1 MHHVTITSK
10 GDRQEE
16 IGGIVKL
23 PLLCSSAIVA
33 IIVGLRAVVLAR
45 HVGMMSTNRLQPII
59 CPSILNADLSNL
71 AAECQRL
78 LVAGADYL
86 HLDVMDGH
94 FVPNLSFGH
103 PIVECLRANLGPEPF
118 FDVHLMVTNPEQWL
132 IPMQEVTHLLFPYF
146 VERCSCIWPKMI
158 HYSPHLLLSRDDVF
172 SQLFRGRELVKHDDV
187 GSLACLRG
195 RIEPLSEETEHFKIE
210 CDHLIA
216 GANQFTFHWEAVHAK
231 GGDDAVYAAIRAVR
245 RAGLK
250 VGLAIKPKTPVQT
263 VLQFANDID
272 NALVM
277 TVEPGFG
284 GQKFMSDM
292 MPKVRQIRDRHP
304 HLNIQVDGGVNID
317 NVEVCAE
324 AGANLIVSGTGVIKV
339 PDQKKV
345 ISVSLSYCFL
355 YC

>member
-1 MHHVTITSK
+1 M
-10 GDRQEE
+10 
-16 IGGIVKL
+16 
-23 PLLCSSAIVA
+23 VA

-132 IPMQEVTHLLFPYF
+132 IPMQE
-146 VERCSCIWPKMI
+146 
-158 HYSPHLLLSRDDVF
+158 
-172 SQLFRGRELVKHDDV
+172 
-187 GSLACLRG
+187 
-195 RIEPLSEETEHFKIE
+195 
-210 CDHLIA
+210 A

-345 ISVSLSYCFL
+345 ISEMREKVLAAIEK
-355 YC
+355 